1 MSATRSGS
9 KKEMEWLRRFHLARE
24 SGRPLQPILESL
36 PSRAK
41 NRKRCGIALPEECVC
56 VFGGTAQRVLP
67 PLRLPEMAVVRPEV
81 GVWRERNKTGKTR
94 RSARCHVCGVGTP
107 EGSRKGRTVGP
118 SKGRKK
124 QREFLGGGY
133 LFEGR
138 PVTKS
143 EAHKGGHRT
152 KEAWSGKRRKG
163 KGEEFRSA
171 GGKGK
176 GRGGRKRR

>member
-67 PLRLPEMAVVRPEV
+67 PLRLLLALLPPPFPAVL
-81 GVWRERNKTGKTR
+81 
-94 RSARCHVCGVGTP
+94 HL
-107 EGSRKGRTVGP
+107 RKGCCSAETRAVEVETRDILKVTAV
-118 SKGRKK
+118 KG
-124 QREFLGGGY
+124 
-133 LFEGR
+133 
-138 PVTKS
+138 
-143 EAHKGGHRT
+143 
-152 KEAWSGKRRKG
+152 
-163 KGEEFRSA
+163 
-171 GGKGK
+171 
-176 GRGGRKRR
+176 

>member
-1 MSATRSGS
+1 
-9 KKEMEWLRRFHLARE
+9 
-24 SGRPLQPILESL
+24 
-36 PSRAK
+36 
-41 NRKRCGIALPEECVC
+41 
-56 VFGGTAQRVLP
+56 
-67 PLRLPEMAVVRPEV
+67 MAVVRPEV
-81 GVWRERNKTGKTR
+81 GVWRERNKTGKRR

-107 EGSRKGRTVGP
+107 EGGRKGRTVDP

-163 KGEEFRSA
+163 KGEADERDDETDGSGPYKCA
-171 GGKGK
+171 EVKRPNVVPGAPIDSHIGGAQ
-176 GRGGRKRR
+176 